1 MQSWEFLDDM
11 RYKKSWELLQLRLD
25 ETAGREP
32 TNWPARIAGPKPN
45 TNAGPLVQ
53 MIPWP
58 ATVAGPKAVTIP
70 WPATVA
76 GPKPVDKPDA
86 RLKPVG
92 LVKPDD
98 EPKCRV
104 S

>member
-1 MQSWEFLDDM
+1 MQSWELLDDGC
-11 RYKKSWELLQLRLD
+11 YKKSWELLRLRLD

-32 TNWPARIAGPKPN
+32 TIWPARIAGPKPN
-45 TNAGPLVQ
+45 TNAGPFVQ
-53 MIPWP
+53 M
-58 ATVAGPKAVTIP
+58 IP

-92 LVKPDD
+92 LVKPDG

-104 S
+104 R